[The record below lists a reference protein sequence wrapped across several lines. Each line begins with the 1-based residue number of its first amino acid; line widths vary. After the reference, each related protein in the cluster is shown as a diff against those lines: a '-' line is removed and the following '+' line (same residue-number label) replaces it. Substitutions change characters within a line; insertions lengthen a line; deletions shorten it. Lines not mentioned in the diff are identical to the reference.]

1 MGLESLFAFTMLG
14 GLAAGA
20 YVFETVLRKT
30 REGDRPWLV
39 PLVVVVLFAAGLIA
53 AATHVHSFAH
63 AFDSLFSGTVNFG
76 AGMVHEVAVS
86 GLFFVLALIDLIVTF
101 AKKGSP
107 FALRVVTAIVALV
120 CIVLMG
126 AAYIDILGNSVWC
139 NAPATVISFVGGGLA
154 MGLALFAVLDSE
166 GFSTGISRVMGLI
179 VNIVLAVG
187 IALEIMA
194 FSDAGLD
201 PMMQIVALVIAP
213 AASCVLLGVATKAS
227 NARMIAIAICVLTVV
242 GVAISRWAFYATSAM
257 M

>member
-30 REGDRPWLV
+30 RESARPWLV

-63 AFDSLFSGTVNFG
+63 AFDSLFCGTVNFG

-86 GLFFVLALIDLIVTF
+86 GLFFVLALIDLIVV
-101 AKKGSP
+101 AVKKSTP
-107 FALRVVTAIVALV
+107 YALRVVTAVVALV

-126 AAYIDILGNSVWC
+126 VAYIDILGNSVWC
-139 NAPATVISFVGGGLA
+139 NAPATVVSFVGGGLA

-166 GFSTGISRVMGLI
+166 GFGTGISRVLGL
-179 VNIVLAVG
+179 VANIVLAVG

-194 FSDAGLD
+194 FSEAGLD
-201 PMMQIVALVIAP
+201 TMMQIAALIIAP
-213 AASCVLLGVATKAS
+213 VASCVLLGVATKAT
-227 NARMIAIAICVLTVV
+227 NARAVAIAICVLSIV
-242 GVAISRWAFYATSAM
+242 GVALSRWAFYATSAM